1 MNSFTWMPRQNESK
15 VRNLCPFGLVFGKK
29 NKLNTSKIAW
39 HMDKGVASLEQVADL
54 YLSSMFLQNATFGK

>member
-15 VRNLCPFGLVFGKK
+15 VR
-29 NKLNTSKIAW
+29 KIAW

-54 YLSSMFLQNATFGK
+54 YLSSMFLQNAIFCK